1 LPVEKGVSM
10 RSQVGQDLVM
20 VRSRD
25 GTDIACYRTGAGSPL
40 VLVHGTT
47 ADHTRWAP
55 VLPALSQRFTVY
67 AMDRRG
73 RGGSGDTEPYALE
86 REFEDLVAVVE
97 SRGESVNLLGH
108 SYGGMIALEA
118 ATRTHNIR
126 RLIVYEGAAFPEE
139 AGVDIYP
146 PGSIEGIEALL
157 RAGDRDGAVTA
168 MMGEIAGLSPDQVEF
183 LKTLPAWRAR
193 VEAADTIPRE
203 LRADR
208 DYRPNRERLSRLRT
222 PTLFLLGGDSPSFY
236 RITTESLA
244 DALPDARIAV
254 MPGQQHAAMD
264 TGPDVF
270 LAEVL
275 RFLDE

>member
-1 LPVEKGVSM
+1 MAE
-10 RSQVGQDLVM
+10 QVAQDAVM

-25 GTDIACYRTGAGSPL
+25 GTDIACYRSGAGSPL

-67 AMDRRG
+67 AVDRRG
-73 RGGSGDTEPYALE
+73 RGGSGDTGPYALE
-86 REFEDLVAVVE
+86 REFEDLVAVID
-97 SRGESVNLLGH
+97 SRGQSVNVLGH

-118 ATRTHNIR
+118 ATRTTNIR

-139 AGVDIYP
+139 GLVDIYP
-146 PGSIEGIEALL
+146 PGSIERIEGLL
-157 RAGDRDGAVTA
+157 NAGDRDGAVTA

-208 DYRPNRERLSRLRT
+208 DYRPDRERLSRLRT

-236 RITTESLA
+236 RTTTESLA

-270 LAEVL
+270 LTEL
-275 RFLDE
+275 FRFLEE